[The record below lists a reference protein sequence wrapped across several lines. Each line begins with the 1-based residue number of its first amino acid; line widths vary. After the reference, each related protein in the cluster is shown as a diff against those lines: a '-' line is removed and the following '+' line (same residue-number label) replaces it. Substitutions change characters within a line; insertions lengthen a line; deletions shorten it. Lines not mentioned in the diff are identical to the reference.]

1 MPNVY
6 VYGTYM
12 YIILNPPKGTRNIQ
26 AIKAKII
33 TYCHYILDEAL
44 FIYIIQVVVYEQK
57 NDTHTGL
64 MYIVKK
70 KDR

>member
-26 AIKAKII
+26 ANQTKII

-57 NDTHTGL
+57 N
-64 MYIVKK
+64 
-70 KDR
+70 